1 MPKAKKI
8 FVYTIGC
15 QMNVYDSGQMIAG
28 LVPLGYHQ
36 VDAPAHADLIIVNTC
51 TIRAKAEQKAFSFLG
66 RLNELKDKKPH
77 LIIGVTGCVAQ
88 QEGEA
93 IFKRMPHV
101 DLVVGTQAITQLP
114 RIVAKIESKRCRVV
128 DTTTA
133 TVLHTEEP
141 AAIVPNERSVTR
153 FVTIMTG
160 CDNYCTYCVVPYVRG
175 RETSRLPTDIVKEI
189 EGLVATGVRE
199 VTLLGQN
206 VNSYGQKEGLG
217 SFADLLEQVNAIKKL
232 QRIRFTTSHPKDFSE
247 DLMRAFAVLP
257 KLCRHIHLPV
267 QSGSDRILKRMNRKY
282 TQAAYLDRVAQMRQW
297 CPDIEITTDI
307 IVGFPGETDRDFQAT
322 VALIQQVSFDGLFVF
337 NYSDRPRTPAAKFGD
352 KVPAAVSNS
361 RLQTILK
368 LQEQIVRK
376 KNKTLVGTEQI
387 VLVEGFSKKQT
398 RPVSDGGADTTEWTG
413 RTAGQKIVN
422 FTCPEQATRRLVD
435 TGELVTVKI
444 ERALSHSLKGRAM
457 PFDQQA
463 GALKGDRSYAA

>member
-28 LVPLGYHQ
+28 LASFGYHQ
-36 VDAPAHADLIIVNTC
+36 AEELAHADLILVNTC

-66 RLNELKDKKPH
+66 RLSELKNKNPH
-77 LIIGVTGCVAQ
+77 LIVGVTGCVAQ
-88 QEGEA
+88 QEGEN

-101 DLVVGTQAITQLP
+101 DLVVGTQAIARLP
-114 RIVAKIESKRCRVV
+114 GIVAKIEAKRCRVV
-128 DTTTA
+128 DIA
-133 TVLHTEEP
+133 TSTERNAEQP
-141 AAIVPNERSVTR
+141 SAIIPDKQSVTR

-175 RETSRLPTDIVKEI
+175 RETSRLPTDIIKEI

-206 VNSYGQKEGLG
+206 VNSYGQKEEFS
-217 SFADLLEQVNAIKKL
+217 SFADLLKRVNAIKGL
-232 QRIRFTTSHPKDFSE
+232 RRIRFTTSHPKDFSE
-247 DLMRAFAVLP
+247 DLMRSFNELP

-282 TQAAYLDRVAQMRQW
+282 TQAAYLDKIDQVRHW
-297 CPDIEITTDI
+297 CPEIEITTDI
-307 IVGFPGETDRDFQAT
+307 IVGFPGETDKDFKAT
-322 VALIQQVSFDGLFVF
+322 VDLVRQVAFDGLFVF
-337 NYSDRPRTPAAKFGD
+337 NYSDRPRTPASRFGE
-352 KVPAAVSNS
+352 KVPKAVSNR
-361 RLQTILK
+361 RLQVILN

-376 KNKTLVGTEQI
+376 KNKMLVGTEQK
-387 VLVEGFSKKQT
+387 VLVEGFSKKQG
-398 RPVSDGGADTTEWTG
+398 RPVQAAGTDTAEWTG
-413 RTAGQKIVN
+413 RTTGQKIVN
-422 FTCPEQATRRLVD
+422 FTCPEETAGRLIFP
-435 TGELVTVKI
+435 GELVTVKI

-457 PFDQQA
+457 PFDKLS
-463 GALKGDRSYAA
+463 GALKGERSYAA

>member
-28 LVPLGYHQ
+28 LAPFGYHQ
-36 VDAPAHADLIIVNTC
+36 ADAPTHADLILVNTC

-66 RLNELKDKKPH
+66 RLSELKDKNPH

-88 QEGEA
+88 QEGKK

-101 DLVVGTQAITQLP
+101 DLVVGTQAISKLP
-114 RIVAKIESKRCRVV
+114 GIIEKIEAQRCRVV
-128 DTTTA
+128 DITTA
-133 TVLHTEEP
+133 TDRNTEQP
-141 AAIVPNERSVTR
+141 SAIIRSEQSITR

-217 SFADLLEQVNAIKKL
+217 SFADLLKRVNTINGL
-232 QRIRFTTSHPKDFSE
+232 RRIRFTTSHPKDFSE
-247 DLMRAFAVLP
+247 DLMRSFSALP

-267 QSGSDRILKRMNRKY
+267 QSGSDRILKHMKRKY
-282 TQAAYLDRVAQMRQW
+282 TRAAYLDKVNQVRHW
-297 CPDIEITTDI
+297 CPEIEITTDI
-307 IVGFPGETDRDFQAT
+307 IVGFPGETDEDFEAT
-322 VALIQQVSFDGLFVF
+322 VDLIRQVAFDGLFVF
-337 NYSDRPRTPAAKFGD
+337 NYSDRPQTPASRFGN
-352 KVPAAVSNS
+352 KVSDAVSNR
-361 RLQTILK
+361 RLQVILK

-376 KNKTLVGTEQI
+376 KNKTLVGTEQS
-387 VLVEGFSKKQT
+387 VLVEGFSKKQE
-398 RPVSDGGADTTEWTG
+398 RPISAAGAGAAEWTG

-422 FTCPEQATRRLVD
+422 FTCPEETTRRLIRP
-435 TGELVTVKI
+435 GELLNVKI
-444 ERALSHSLKGRAM
+444 EKALSHSLKGRAM
-457 PFDQQA
+457 PFDKQS
-463 GALKGDRSYAA
+463 GALKGETSYAA